1 MRIKQKLFLLTV
13 LPTITILLFSIN
25 HAIDKYNSYQNHDLL
40 ISSSTLMN
48 HTANVLHELQLERGL
63 SSSNIKN
70 NGIDNLRFTEM
81 LLAQHVETNKAIQ
94 RYDTFIKDLNEKR
107 LKIANKEIIN
117 DIDILLKSIVYI
129 RESIENGEMTH
140 ENSFTYFSYTNS
152 QLLEL
157 VESIKFYSNDEM
169 IQTRIMALKKILL
182 LQEISGQE
190 RALILQINRNSMSEK
205 NLERIDTI
213 FESQYNL
220 QANIKTI
227 LRNSAIDK
235 KLQEIDEKNRNNYF
249 TEVRKKVKTS
259 GNDGFSIDEEL
270 WWSVSTQRIN
280 DYHAL
285 GQHIFSQI
293 VSDINKRN
301 EQLYNSF
308 IYQIII
314 TLTTIFVLLFGAYLL
329 ANGIDKSL
337 KNLDSGMDKF
347 FNFLNFKSYAPKKI
361 DITSRDELSTIANK
375 INKQISSLEKQLE
388 KDKRFINETTQI
400 VHLMKDGIFYEK
412 SSFDP
417 ANPYLINLKTV
428 FNELTELISDKITEQ
443 TNSLESLNKT
453 LEDKVA
459 KQTAELTKQIQEITK
474 ARDNAIKAETA
485 KDEFLANMSHE
496 IRTPLNA
503 ILGFVTILEKRI
515 EDAKSL
521 SYLNIISTSGKS
533 LLYIINDILDF
544 SKIQSSKFTIS
555 PRKIDPI
562 NEFSSI
568 ALLFASKAYEKN
580 ISYAVFIDPALPR
593 SISIDET
600 RVKQI
605 ISNLLS
611 NAIKFAYD
619 GGFVHMSICMQ
630 NGHLVV
636 SVEDSGAGIPLKSQD
651 KIFTPFSQAD
661 SSTTRKYGGTGLGL
675 SISSKLAHQMN
686 GSLSFVSQEGI
697 GSTFTLKIP
706 ATVID
711 KAPKELVDLSILKQ
725 YKFAILNCP
734 EMNTLFGGLIK
745 RYLGGFGVVNTLE
758 LEEHT
763 EEYCDILFFIPND
776 SNNKKVINTKTPA
789 IAIYK
794 SNIINQPNLEYI
806 ASLSA
811 PFTPISIIEAIN
823 KVASQKIQ
831 KKPQEKDGN
840 RDEFQEMEVKFS
852 ANILIAEDN
861 RTNQLL
867 MTLILD
873 NYGVS
878 YDIANNGLEAVELFK
893 EKKFDL
899 VLMDENMPE
908 LSGIEALRKIREHEA
923 KNALAKTPVI
933 AVTANALTADVEKF
947 LNAGMDGFISKPID
961 NRLLGV
967 ELSKFLETA

>member
-1 MRIKQKLFLLTV
+1 MTIKQKLFLLTV
-13 LPTITILLFSIN
+13 LPTVTILLFSIN
-25 HAIDKYNSYQNHDLL
+25 HAVDKYTSYQNHELL

-70 NGIDNLRFTEM
+70 NGIENLRFTEM
-81 LLAQHVETNKAIQ
+81 LMAQHVETDRAIE
-94 RYDTFIKDLNEKR
+94 RYNTFIKDLKEKR
-107 LKIANKEIIN
+107 LRIANEEIIN
-117 DIDILLKSIVYI
+117 DIGILLKSIVYI
-129 RESIENGEMTH
+129 RESIASNEMTH

-157 VESIKFYSNDEM
+157 AESIKFYSNDEM

-190 RALILQINRNSMSEK
+190 RALILQINRNSLSEK
-205 NLERIDTI
+205 NLEKIDTLY
-213 FESQYNL
+213 EAQYNL

-227 LRNSAIDK
+227 LRNSTIDK
-235 KLQEIDEKNRNNYF
+235 RLEEIDAKNRNNYF
-249 TEVRKKVKTS
+249 NKVRKTIKSS
-259 GNDGFSIDEEL
+259 GKDNFSVDEKL
-270 WWSVSTQRIN
+270 WWSVATQRIN

-285 GQHIFSQI
+285 GVDIFSQI
-293 VSDINKRN
+293 VLDIKTRNK
-301 EQLYNSF
+301 ELYNSF

-329 ANGIDKSL
+329 ASGIDKSL
-337 KNLDSGMDKF
+337 KKLDSGMDKF

-361 DITSRDELSTIANK
+361 DITSSDELSMIASK

-443 TNSLESLNKT
+443 TNSLETLNKT
-453 LEDKVA
+453 LEEKVA
-459 KQTAELTKQIQEITK
+459 KQTAELTKQIKEITK
-474 ARDNAIKAETA
+474 ARDNAIKAENA

-515 EDAKSL
+515 KDGKSL
-521 SYLNIISTSGKS
+521 EYLNIISTSGKS

-544 SKIQSSKFTIS
+544 SKIQSSKFTIT

-562 NEFSSI
+562 DEFSSI
-568 ALLFASKAYEKN
+568 SLLFASKAYEKN
-580 ISYAVFIDPALPR
+580 ISYAVYIDPNLPR
-593 SISIDET
+593 TISMDET

-611 NAIKFAYD
+611 NAMKFAHD
-619 GGFVHMSICMQ
+619 GGFVHMSIYMQ
-630 NGHLVV
+630 DDSLIV
-636 SVEDSGAGIPLKSQD
+636 SVEDSGAGIPLKSQN
-651 KIFTPFSQAD
+651 KIFTPFTQAD
-661 SSTTRKYGGTGLGL
+661 TSTTRKYGGTGLGL
-675 SISSKLAHQMN
+675 SISSKLAHQMK
-686 GSLSFVSQEGI
+686 GSLSFVSQEGV

-706 ATVID
+706 VTVID
-711 KAPKELVDLSILKQ
+711 ETPKELVDLAKIQK
-725 YKFAILNCP
+725 YRFAILNCP
-734 EMNTLFGGLIK
+734 EMNTLFGELIK
-745 RYLGGFGVVNTLE
+745 KYLSGFGVVNTLE
-758 LEEHT
+758 LKDHADES
-763 EEYCDILFFIPND
+763 YDILFFTPND
-776 SNNKKVINTKTPA
+776 SNNKKVINAKTPA

-794 SNIINQPNLEYI
+794 SNIIYQPNLEFI

-811 PFTPISIIEAIN
+811 PFTPVSIVEAIN
-823 KVASQKIQ
+823 NVATEKIRNRLE
-831 KKPQEKDGN
+831 EKDSS
-840 RDEFQEMEVKFS
+840 RDELQSMEIKFN

-861 RTNQLL
+861 KTNQLL
-867 MTLILD
+867 MSIILD
-873 NYGVS
+873 SYGVS

-899 VLMDENMPE
+899 ILMDKNMPE
-908 LSGIEALRKIREHEA
+908 LSGIGALIQIREHEA
-923 KNALAKTPVI
+923 KNALEKTPII

-947 LNAGMDGFISKPID
+947 LSAGMDGFISKPID
-961 NRLLGV
+961 NKLLGV

>member
-1 MRIKQKLFLLTV
+1 IR
-13 LPTITILLFSIN
+13 N
-25 HAIDKYNSYQNHDLL
+25 
-40 ISSSTLMN
+40 
-48 HTANVLHELQLERGL
+48 
-63 SSSNIKN
+63 
-70 NGIDNLRFTEM
+70 
-81 LLAQHVETNKAIQ
+81 
-94 RYDTFIKDLNEKR
+94 LNEKR
-107 LKIANKEIIN
+107 LKIANQEIIN
-117 DIDILLKSIVYI
+117 SVDILLKSIVYI
-129 RESIENGEMTH
+129 RESIANNEMTH

-169 IQTRIMALKKILL
+169 IQTRIMAFKKILL

-190 RALILQINRNSMSEK
+190 RALILQINRNSLSEI
-205 NLERIDTI
+205 NMERIDTI
-213 FESQYNL
+213 FETQYNL
-220 QANIKTI
+220 HANIKTI
-227 LRNSAIDK
+227 LSSSKIDK
-235 KLQEIDEKNRNNYF
+235 KLEEIDAKNANNYF
-249 TEVRKKVKTS
+249 SEARKVVKNS
-259 GNDGFSIDEEL
+259 KNDKFSIDEEL

-280 DYHAL
+280 DYHSL
-285 GQHIFSQI
+285 GIDIFSQI
-293 VSDINKRN
+293 VSDIKTRN
-301 EQLYNSF
+301 NELYNSF
-308 IYQIII
+308 IYQLII
-314 TLTTIFVLLFGAYLL
+314 TITTMFVLLFGAYLL

-361 DITSRDELSTIANK
+361 DITSKDELSTIANK

-388 KDKRFINETTQI
+388 KDKKFINETTQI

-412 SSFDP
+412 SSFEP

-474 ARDNAIKAETA
+474 ARDNAIKAENA

-503 ILGFVTILEKRI
+503 ILGFVSILEKRT

-521 SYLNIISTSGKS
+521 EYLNIISTSGTS

-544 SKIQSSKFTIS
+544 SKIQSSKFTIT

-562 NEFSSI
+562 NEFSNI

-580 ISYAVFIDPALPR
+580 ISYAAFIDPSLPR

-611 NAIKFAYD
+611 NAMKFTNE
-619 GGFVHMSICMQ
+619 GGLVNMNISMQ
-630 NGHLVV
+630 NASLIV
-636 SVEDSGAGIPLKSQD
+636 SVEDNGIGIPLKSQN

-661 SSTTRKYGGTGLGL
+661 NSTTRKYGGTGLGL
-675 SISSKLAHQMN
+675 SISSKLAHQMK
-686 GSLSFVSQEGI
+686 GSLSFASEESV

-706 ATVID
+706 LAVVDQT
-711 KAPKELVDLSILKQ
+711 PKELVDLTKIQK

-734 EMNTLFGGLIK
+734 EMQTTL
-745 RYLGGFGVVNTLE
+745 LGGVIKKYLSAFGVLDTIE
-758 LEEHT
+758 LQD
-763 EEYCDILFFIPND
+763 YADKSYDILFFIQNNA
-776 SNNKKVINTKTPA
+776 NNKKATDAKTPA

-794 SNIINQPNLEYI
+794 SNIMQQPNVKFITPLF
-806 ASLSA
+806 A
-811 PFTPISIIEAIN
+811 PFTPMSIIEAIN
-823 KVASQKIQ
+823 RVAPQKIQ
-831 KKPQEKDGN
+831 NIIEEKEN
-840 RDEFQEMEVKFS
+840 SKNEFEEMEIKFS

-861 RTNQLL
+861 KTNQLL
-867 MTLILD
+867 MSLILD
-873 NYGVS
+873 DYGAS
-878 YDIANNGLEAVELFK
+878 YDIANNGLEAVKLFK

-899 VLMDENMPE
+899 ILMDENMPE
-908 LSGIEALRKIREHEA
+908 LSGIGALIQIRDYEA
-923 KNALAKTPVI
+923 KNALEKTPVI
-933 AVTANALTADVEKF
+933 AVTANALTTDIEKF
-947 LNAGMDGFISKPID
+947 LSAGMDGFISKPID
-961 NRLLGV
+961 NKLLCA
-967 ELSKFLETA
+967 ELSKFLKTA